1 MHEPGQSELGRPSG
15 PTGYGSC
22 FSHLYSEAGL
32 GQNDSGSQAI
42 WTCSDDFCDGRHQI
56 TPVIAHRRRNQSPGQ
71 RISQGME
78 SLQAEATTTFELGGD
93 LTVNRLGY
101 GAMRITGPGIWG
113 EPKDRSEARKVL
125 QRALELG
132 VNFIDTADSYGPEVS
147 ENIIAEALY
156 PYKKDLVIATK
167 GGFTRSGPNKWA
179 EDGRPEYLRQ
189 CVEMS
194 LRRLKLERIDLY
206 QLHRIDP
213 KVPVEE
219 SLGAL
224 KEFQDAGKIRH
235 IGLSEVSPEEI
246 ERANKTV
253 KIVSVQNQYN
263 LSDRRHEKALKYCEQ
278 HKLAFI
284 PWFPV
289 AAGKLAKAG
298 GPLDK
303 TAKQHK
309 ATVAQLSLAW
319 LLHHSPVM
327 LPIPGT
333 SSVEHLEENM
343 ASAKV
348 HLTAEEWKAIESS
361 TARG

>member
-1 MHEPGQSELGRPSG
+1 MTTLQKE
-15 PTGYGSC
+15 TTDT
-22 FSHLYSEAGL
+22 FS
-32 GQNDSGSQAI
+32 
-42 WTCSDDFCDGRHQI
+42 
-56 TPVIAHRRRNQSPGQ
+56 
-71 RISQGME
+71 
-78 SLQAEATTTFELGGD
+78 LGGD

-113 EPKDRSEARKVL
+113 EPKDRNEARRVL

-132 VNFIDTADSYGPEVS
+132 VNFIDTADAYGPEVS

-194 LRRLKLERIDLY
+194 LRRLRLERIDLY

-224 KEFQDAGKIRH
+224 KDLQKAGKIRH
-235 IGLSEVSPEEI
+235 IGLSEVTPEEI
-246 ERANKTV
+246 DQARKTV
-253 KIVSVQNQYN
+253 EIVSVQNRYN
-263 LSDRRHEKALKYCEQ
+263 ISDRQHEKALKYCEE

-289 AAGKLAKAG
+289 AAGKLAQPG
-298 GPLDK
+298 GPLDQV
-303 TAKQHK
+303 AK
-309 ATVAQLSLAW
+309 
-319 LLHHSPVM
+319 
-327 LPIPGT
+327 
-333 SSVEHLEENM
+333 
-343 ASAKV
+343 
-348 HLTAEEWKAIESS
+348 
-361 TARG
+361 R